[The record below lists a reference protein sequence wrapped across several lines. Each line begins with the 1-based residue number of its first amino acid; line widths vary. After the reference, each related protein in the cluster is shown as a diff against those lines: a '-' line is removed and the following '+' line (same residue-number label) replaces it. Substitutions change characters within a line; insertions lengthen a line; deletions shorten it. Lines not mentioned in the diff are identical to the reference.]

1 MDDCLFC
8 KIAAGQIP
16 SNKLY
21 EDDTLLAF
29 YDIDPQA
36 PVHFLVIPKQH
47 IESAAKLTEA
57 DAALLGHIYA
67 PIADLC
73 KQLGVDESAAL
84 HGLRAEA
91 GSFVPKCEKRLFT
104 MAKTYTLHVAGLT
117 RELPICKIND
127 HLDIAAFIMFSDVE
141 LTIACA
147 KALLEKCPDF
157 DVILTAE
164 AKGIP
169 LAYEM
174 SRQSGKQWIPARKGV
189 KGYMADPVIVEDQS
203 ITTAGKQ
210 TLVIDKKDLD
220 YMNGKRILVVDDV
233 ISTGGSLHA
242 LDALAA
248 RSSGTIVAQAAVLAE
263 GDAAE
268 RKDIIFLEPL
278 PLFAH

>member
-1 MDDCLFC
+1 
-8 KIAAGQIP
+8 
-16 SNKLY
+16 
-21 EDDTLLAF
+21 
-29 YDIDPQA
+29 
-36 PVHFLVIPKQH
+36 
-47 IESAAKLTEA
+47 
-57 DAALLGHIYA
+57 
-67 PIADLC
+67 
-73 KQLGVDESAAL
+73 
-84 HGLRAEA
+84 
-91 GSFVPKCEKRLFT
+91 

-169 LAYEM
+169 LAHEM
-174 SRQSGKQWIPARKGV
+174 SRQSGKPYVCARKGI
-189 KGYMADPVIVEDQS
+189 KLYMKEPVVVEDQS

-210 TLVIDKKDLD
+210 KLVIDRKELD
-220 YMNGKRILVVDDV
+220 KMNGKRVLVVDDV
-233 ISTGGSLHA
+233 ISTGGSLKA
-242 LDALAA
+242 LDALAEKTQC
-248 RSSGTIVAQAAVLAE
+248 TIVGQAAVLAE

>member
-1 MDDCLFC
+1 
-8 KIAAGQIP
+8 
-16 SNKLY
+16 
-21 EDDTLLAF
+21 
-29 YDIDPQA
+29 
-36 PVHFLVIPKQH
+36 
-47 IESAAKLTEA
+47 
-57 DAALLGHIYA
+57 
-67 PIADLC
+67 
-73 KQLGVDESAAL
+73 
-84 HGLRAEA
+84 
-91 GSFVPKCEKRLFT
+91 

-174 SRQSGKQWIPARKGV
+174 SRQGV
-189 KGYMADPVIVEDQS
+189 KGYMTDPVIVEDQS